1 MKIKAQVNLMKD
13 QTKNL
18 KAFANITLD
27 ECFVSK
33 GFKVMSGSKG
43 LFVSMPSQ
51 KLNKP
56 NKDGKEYEDISFPIT
71 ANFRKQIIETIL
83 SEYEKKAN
91 AETSDYEPAKP
102 EKSESSESETDDIP
116 F

>member
-1 MKIKAQVNLMKD
+1 MKIKATVKLMKD

-18 KAFANITLD
+18 KAFADITLD
-27 ECFVSK
+27 ESFVVK

-51 KLNKP
+51 KLTKE
-56 NKDGKEYEDISFPIT
+56 KDGKQYEDTAFPIT
-71 ANFRKQIIETIL
+71 AGFRKQLIETIIA
-83 SEYEKKAN
+83 EYEKKAN

-102 EKSESSESETDDIP
+102 EKSESSESEIDNIP

>member
-1 MKIKAQVNLMKD
+1 MKIKANVNLMKD

-27 ECFVSK
+27 ESFVVK

-51 KLNKP
+51 KLTKE
-56 NKDGKEYEDISFPIT
+56 KDGKQYEDTAFPIT
-71 ANFRKQIIETIL
+71 AGFRKQLIETIIA
-83 SEYEKKAN
+83 EYEKKAN

-102 EKSESSESETDDIP
+102 EKLESSESEIDNIP

>member
-1 MKIKAQVNLMKD
+1 MKIKATVNLMKD

-27 ECFVSK
+27 ESFVVK

-51 KLNKP
+51 KLTKE
-56 NKDGKEYEDISFPIT
+56 KDGKQYEDTAFPIT
-71 ANFRKQIIETIL
+71 AGFRKQLIETIIA
-83 SEYEKKAN
+83 EYEKKAN
-91 AETSDYEPAKP
+91 AENLAA
-102 EKSESSESETDDIP
+102 ESSENKVESEKSDESTDDIP